1 MLVSLNDAQRINVH
15 HFSTPRSA
23 TKQDTTLGDQV
34 HQEKMA
40 PEPVCKLEVGEKQ
53 AVEVNREQAHV
64 TEALITKVSNPDVIC
79 DRTADTMEQST
90 AKLVT
95 ASKRPKLGRSDKK
108 INMATK
114 TVLKKASKTTLKR
127 ESTGIEVENAESGV
141 FVSKK
146 SVAVKKKKKKAASKG
161 GTKAVNLE
169 ERDDECV
176 EGLTDFEEVSQV
188 LGPLPV

>member
-23 TKQDTTLGDQV
+23 SKQDTTLGDQV
-34 HQEKMA
+34 HWA
-40 PEPVCKLEVGEKQ
+40 PKSEPVCKLEVEEKE

-64 TEALITKVSNPDVIC
+64 TESLITKVSNPDVIC
-79 DRTADTMEQST
+79 DGTADSVEQSA

-95 ASKRPKLGRSDKK
+95 ASKRAKLGRSDKK
-108 INMATK
+108 INTARK
-114 TVLKKASKTTLKR
+114 TVLKKPSKTTLKR
-127 ESTGIEVENAESGV
+127 ESTGIEVANPESGV

-146 SVAVKKKKKKAASKG
+146 SVAAKKKKKVASKG
-161 GTKAVNLE
+161 GTKAINLE
-169 ERDDECV
+169 ERVDECL

>member
-1 MLVSLNDAQRINVH
+1 MLVSFNDAQRINVH

-23 TKQDTTLGDQV
+23 TKQDTTLVDQV
-34 HQEKMA
+34 HQKNTA
-40 PEPVCKLEVGEKQ
+40 PEPVCKLEAEEKE

-64 TEALITKVSNPDVIC
+64 TESLITKVSNPDVIC
-79 DRTADTMEQST
+79 DGTADSMGQSE
-90 AKLVT
+90 LVT
-95 ASKRPKLGRSDKK
+95 SSKRVKRGRPDKK

-114 TVLKKASKTTLKR
+114 TVLRKASKTLMKR
-127 ESTGIEVENAESGV
+127 ESTGIELANTESGV
-141 FVSKK
+141 IVSKK
-146 SVAVKKKKKKAASKG
+146 SVTAKKKKKKVASKG

-169 ERDDECV
+169 ERDDECL